1 MWFYNGEPFTSE
13 MIGDYQGFVYEITDL
28 QTNRKY
34 IGKKFFYSMRQ
45 KLVKGKKKR
54 IKSES
59 DWKEY
64 WSSSKQVKDIV
75 ESKGKQNL
83 RREILK
89 LCKKKSAC
97 NYWELKLQI
106 INDVLQALDEN
117 GERIYLNE
125 NIALRYYPSNI
136 E

>member
-1 MWFYNGEPFTSE
+1 MWIYNGEPFTSE

>member
-1 MWFYNGEPFTSE
+1 MWIYNGEPFTSE

-125 NIALRYYPSNI
+125 NIGLRYYPSNI